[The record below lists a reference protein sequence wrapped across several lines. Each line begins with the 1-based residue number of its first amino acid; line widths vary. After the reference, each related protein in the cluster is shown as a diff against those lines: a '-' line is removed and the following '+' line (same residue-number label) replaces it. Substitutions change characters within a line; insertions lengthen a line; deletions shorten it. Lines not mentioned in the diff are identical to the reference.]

1 MWRGPR
7 EGLLRTSHNT
17 QTQDSSK
24 EPSPRRLSE
33 IYQISVARLS
43 GTGSC
48 WPFSLI
54 SVETVSVVRCHRA
67 QPVFDV
73 KVVRMRH
80 HCKMGAH
87 TIPFPLCPSFP
98 CETCPPFLLLRGH
111 MITQPLPPV
120 SAAQTGTLSSFL
132 TPESLPSHQ
141 LGVVMGKVAYSLFKS
156 LWKQQ
161 PQDLRGPGTCHGTD
175 IVHLCDDALAG
186 LLFTTGASQGV

>member
-48 WPFSLI
+48 RPFSLI

-132 TPESLPSHQ
+132 TPESLPGHRISVAQ
-141 LGVVMGKVAYSLFKS
+141 APATEQTLYIYVMTPLLVCYSPLV
-156 LWKQQ
+156 L
-161 PQDLRGPGTCHGTD
+161 LRECKTQRPPPE
-175 IVHLCDDALAG
+175 
-186 LLFTTGASQGV
+186 Q